1 VDYDL
6 NRLGEREFEHL
17 TQALMLRVLGSGVEV
32 FGDGPDGG
40 REATFEGGMSF
51 PQPDSQAPWNGYW
64 VVQAKFHYRP
74 RDAAEGA
81 GWLKEQLR
89 NEFSRWLDESSRRGR
104 FPEYFLAATN
114 VVLSPYPEVG
124 GIDSVNKMIAE
135 YAPRLG
141 LKGWQV
147 WGYDKLCRLLDIN
160 SDIARRY
167 YGLITPGDVLAQMQ
181 DYLWGSTGNLGDV
194 LRAHVVRELRA
205 DHLVH
210 LDQAGA
216 RDDQG
221 LALPKVAVDLPAQ
234 LANGDDVLVTAYVI
248 EHGDRVLRPSAGA
261 QMSRLVILGGPGQGK
276 TTLAQM
282 ICQTYRVALLAD
294 VPEHGLT
301 HGVRSLLDEF
311 RGSLLGILGISLPA
325 VRRWPTHVR
334 LDQYA
339 DAISRDPDLT
349 LLRYIA
355 NQVNKR
361 AERVITAGH
370 LIDWLERWPWL
381 VVLDGLDEVADQR
394 TRDELLQHM
403 TEFQDTAVEHDAD
416 LLLVATTRPQ
426 GYADEFDPSCS
437 EYLTLRPLKE
447 PEALQYAER
456 LAAARHAD
464 DLDKQEEV
472 IERVQGAVREER
484 TARLMHSPL
493 QVTIMSLLLER
504 RQAAPHHRY
513 ELFKGYY
520 DVVLAREQAKKTADA
535 QLLERYA
542 GHVEALQEAVGL
554 LLQKRSERQGDAEAS
569 LPENELRALA
579 ESLLKAEQYDPDA
592 AHDLAGKLVT
602 TALNRLVLLV
612 PLPGSGIRFEVRSL
626 QEFMAARALVSGPDL
641 QIVANLQAVVPSAH
655 WRNTWLLAAGRLF
668 SERSHIRGEL
678 LIAMRSCDTAD
689 TLSMAVIPAAH
700 LAIELLEEGI
710 AETSPGHEIVLVQH
724 ALDLLRKP
732 PDFYL
737 VRLAEVLAGV
747 MRRNPQAATAAGTAI
762 AEASASAGQAALSAV
777 IVSAVWANGT
787 GAAAGRARRWLA
799 DGKAVFPATD
809 PRRRSA
815 LASLQ
820 ATYPL
825 PQLRDPPS
833 PGTGAFEPVE
843 MAPIL
848 ELSLTAQDLAPAIR
862 EQVGE
867 VITVIA
873 ETRLMRDRTGDVPV
887 TKVDRGYLPDLSRL
901 DRLLEDP
908 WVSKAIVRTA
918 ETLDL
923 ADWPV
928 ATLLRRVMALWLQR
942 QPVAR
947 RLLTPNLS
955 DLES

>member
-1 VDYDL
+1 MDYDL

-17 TQALMLRVLGSGVEV
+17 TQALTLRVLGPGVEV

-40 REATFEGGMSF
+40 REATFEGKASF
-51 PQPDSQAPWNGYW
+51 PEPDPQGPWNGYGL
-64 VVQAKFHYRP
+64 VQAKFHYRP

-81 GWLKEQLR
+81 SWLKGQLR
-89 NEFSRWLDESSRRGR
+89 NEFDKWLDKDSRRGR
-104 FPEYFLAATN
+104 LPEYFLAVSN
-114 VVLSPYPEVG
+114 VVLSPYPDTG
-124 GIDSVNKMIAE
+124 GIASVKSMIAE

-147 WGYDKLCRLLDIN
+147 WSYDMLCRLLDLN

-167 YGLITPGDVLAQMQ
+167 YGLITPGDVLARM
-181 DYLWGSTGNLGDV
+181 DDFLRGSAGNLADV

-216 RDDQG
+216 RDDKG
-221 LALPKVAVDLPAQ
+221 LALSKVAVDLPAH
-234 LANGDDVLVTAYVI
+234 LANGDDVRVTGYVI

-261 QMSRLVILGGPGQGK
+261 QMSRLLILGGPGQGK

-282 ICQTYRVALLAD
+282 ICQTYRVALLSD
-294 VPEHGLT
+294 VPEHRLT
-301 HGVRSLLDEF
+301 PGVRSLLDEF

-325 VRRWPTHVR
+325 ARRWPAHVR

-355 NQVNKR
+355 NQVSKR
-361 AERVITAGH
+361 AERMVTAGH
-370 LIDWLERWPWL
+370 LIDWLEQWPWL

-394 TRDELLQHM
+394 TRDELLQHV
-403 TEFQDTAVEHDAD
+403 TEFQDTAAEHDAD

-426 GYADEFDPSCS
+426 GYADEFDPSCF

-472 IERVQGAVREER
+472 VERVHGAVREER
-484 TARLMHSPL
+484 TARLMRSPL

-504 RQAAPHHRY
+504 RRAAPQHRY
-513 ELFKGYY
+513 ELFNGYY
-520 DVVLAREQAKKTADA
+520 DVVLAREQAKNTADA

-542 GHVEALQEAVGL
+542 GHVEALQKAVGL

-569 LPENELRALA
+569 LPEHELRALA
-579 ESLLKAEQYDPDA
+579 GSLLKAEQYDPDA
-592 AHDLAGKLVT
+592 ADDLAGKLVA

-612 PLPGSGIRFEVRSL
+612 PLPGGGIGFEVRSL

-641 QIVANLQAVVPSAH
+641 QIVANLQVVVRSAH

-668 SERSHIRGEL
+668 SERSHLRGEL
-678 LIAMRSCDTAD
+678 LIAMRSCDTVD

-700 LAIELLEEGI
+700 LAIDLLEEGI
-710 AETSPGHEIVLVQH
+710 AETSPGHEAALVQH

-732 PDFYL
+732 PDLYL

-747 MRRNPQAATAAGTAI
+747 MRRNPQAATAAGTAV
-762 AEASASAGQAALSAV
+762 AEAAASPGQAALSAV
-777 IVSAVWANGT
+777 MVSAVWANDT

-809 PRRRSA
+809 RRRRSA
-815 LASLQ
+815 LANLQ
-820 ATYPL
+820 ASYPL
-825 PQLRDPPS
+825 PQLRDPPI

-843 MAPIL
+843 LAPML
-848 ELSLTAQDLAPAIR
+848 EPSLTAQNLTPATR
-862 EQVGE
+862 EQAGE

-873 ETRLMRDRTGDVPV
+873 ETRLMRDKTGDVPV

-901 DRLLEDP
+901 DRPLEDP
-908 WVSKAIVRTA
+908 WVSKAIVRAA
-918 ETLDL
+918 ESLDL

-928 ATLLRRVMALWLQR
+928 ASLLRRVMALWLQR

-947 RLLTPNLS
+947 LLMTPGLS
-955 DLES
+955 DLE